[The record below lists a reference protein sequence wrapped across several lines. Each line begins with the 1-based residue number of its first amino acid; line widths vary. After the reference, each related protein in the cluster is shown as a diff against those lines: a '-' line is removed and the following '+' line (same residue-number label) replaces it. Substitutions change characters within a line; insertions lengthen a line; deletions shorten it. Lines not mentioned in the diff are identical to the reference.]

1 MLPEVSNLLIFES
14 YISSEIW
21 NEKLQ
26 HTKQTEVQSEHHGM
40 EWSWGPLWDRQ
51 VSRSGEAPFEVL
63 VMSKENIGW
72 VV

>member
-26 HTKQTEVQSEHHGM
+26 HTKQTEVQSEHQGM
-40 EWSWGPLWDRQ
+40 EWSGDLCGTGKSAGQEKPPLRCW
-51 VSRSGEAPFEVL
+51 
-63 VMSKENIGW
+63 
-72 VV
+72 